1 MIMKKVLNITEHKDG
16 TYTLSHLT
24 YEQMHA
30 IQSALSQRAISLGN
44 IQKEMKAE
52 GLNLIPVVAY
62 SLQFA
67 DDRLWVVNLDEYHKY
82 HELTM
87 GEQLNDRDIKEIA
100 EEAHSSIESVRNE
113 VSVSAAQQYIEY
125 NEPNATYMNY

>member
-16 TYTLSHLT
+16 TFTLNHLT

-44 IQKEMKAE
+44 IKKEMQAE
-52 GLNLIPVVAY
+52 GLALIPRTAY

-67 DDRLWVVNLDEYHKY
+67 DDASAQLLDMGFC
-82 HELTM
+82 HENTA
-87 GEQLNDRDIKEIA
+87 GFFPRQQ
-100 EEAHSSIESVRNE
+100 
-113 VSVSAAQQYIEY
+113 QQYNY
-125 NEPNATYMNY
+125 N